1 MACSGPRF
9 ETKTKFRQV
18 EVKVKCKAKQ
28 NITYLTTLSSNCLY
42 LKFDWQIR
50 SSSRD
55 IELCWTLLTKAKS
68 ENKMAGVRFVSVQVR
83 NAFGR
88 TSDLLRQEGVA
99 SAVTIIV
106 LRRLV
111 FGFFL
116 FSTDSKFRKQM
127 MANAPSCP
135 KMHWTR
141 ETHCR
146 VSRVYFRALIGKVE
160 TIVPQSAKP
169 KLTSLIWQ

>member
-9 ETKTKFRQV
+9 ETKTKSRQFGMHSV
-18 EVKVKCKAKQ
+18 GLQICYGKKA
-28 NITYLTTLSSNCLY
+28 YC
-42 LKFDWQIR
+42 
-50 SSSRD
+50 
-55 IELCWTLLTKAKS
+55 
-68 ENKMAGVRFVSVQVR
+68 
-83 NAFGR
+83 
-88 TSDLLRQEGVA
+88 VA

-169 KLTSLIWQ
+169 KITSLIWQHSPPHGYVFRSLRFRFTENGMEILSIPRSFSDRFTNLVPRALLRS